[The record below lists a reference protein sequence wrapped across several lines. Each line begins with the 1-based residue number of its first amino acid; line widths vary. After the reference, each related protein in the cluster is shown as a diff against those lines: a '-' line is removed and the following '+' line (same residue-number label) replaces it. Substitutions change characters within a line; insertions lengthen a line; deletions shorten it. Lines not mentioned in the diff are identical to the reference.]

1 MRHATDSICAGL
13 LCVCATFVALAQQ
26 PNKTTAAVPRLVKF
40 SGTLTGS
47 SGQPMSGVVGVTFAL
62 YEEERGGAPLWMET
76 QNVQADGN
84 GHYTATLGATRNE
97 GIPAE
102 VFASGQGRWLGVQPQ
117 QEPERPRVLMA
128 SVPYA
133 LKAVDAD
140 TLGGLPASAFALAGT
155 ANHGPGTE
163 SAAGSGKPIQPAT
176 AAQPDQTGSG
186 TTNYITIWTGTTTLG
201 NSKLYQTAAGNV
213 GLGTTAA
220 TAKLEAITASA
231 TGTAMLGDASSATG
245 ASFGVTG
252 KTASSTGTG
261 VLGQATSASGANYGV
276 YGSTASAAGTAVYGV
291 NSATTG
297 KAYGVY
303 GTTASTTGIGVE
315 GVATSATGVNFGV
328 LGLTPSTTGAGVL
341 GQATATSGADYGVYG
356 TTVSPNGISVYGL
369 ATTGT
374 GVGGVTS
381 GPAGYGVYGDNLA
394 TTGNAFG
401 VFGESASSAG
411 YAVYGTNS
419 ATTGPAYGI
428 FGTTA
433 STAGVG
439 ALGTATAASGSTYGV
454 YGSTVSPAG
463 ISVYGTATS
472 GTGVAGGSSG
482 SSGYGVYGENAAT
495 TGNAIGV
502 YGNTL
507 SPAGIGVSANATAGG
522 TALLA
527 IATGG
532 GMAAQFTGP
541 VKITGNLTVTGT
553 VSKGGGSFRIDH
565 PLDPEHKYLY
575 HSFVESPDMMNIYNG
590 VVTLSRRGDAVVP
603 LPEWFEAL
611 NRDFRYQLTCIGGF
625 APVYVASE
633 VSGNQFKIGG
643 GKPGMKISWQVTGI
657 RKDAFANEHRIPVE
671 ESKPPVE

>member
-1 MRHATDSICAGL
+1 
-13 LCVCATFVALAQQ
+13 
-26 PNKTTAAVPRLVKF
+26 
-40 SGTLTGS
+40 
-47 SGQPMSGVVGVTFAL
+47 
-62 YEEERGGAPLWMET
+62 
-76 QNVQADGN
+76 
-84 GHYTATLGATRNE
+84 
-97 GIPAE
+97 
-102 VFASGQGRWLGVQPQ
+102 
-117 QEPERPRVLMA
+117 
-128 SVPYA
+128 
-133 LKAVDAD
+133 
-140 TLGGLPASAFALAGT
+140 
-155 ANHGPGTE
+155 
-163 SAAGSGKPIQPAT
+163 
-176 AAQPDQTGSG
+176 
-186 TTNYITIWTGTTTLG
+186 
-201 NSKLYQTAAGNV
+201 
-213 GLGTTAA
+213 
-220 TAKLEAITASA
+220 
-231 TGTAMLGDASSATG
+231 
-245 ASFGVTG
+245 
-252 KTASSTGTG
+252 
-261 VLGQATSASGANYGV
+261 
-276 YGSTASAAGTAVYGV
+276 
-291 NSATTG
+291 
-297 KAYGVY
+297 
-303 GTTASTTGIGVE
+303 
-315 GVATSATGVNFGV
+315 
-328 LGLTPSTTGAGVL
+328 VL